1 MEVAYNRGMKIFGTT
16 TSPFVRRVLV
26 VADELGEP
34 IERVDTATPAGM
46 AELEQVSPI
55 RKVPAAIVGDAP
67 LFDSRAIHAWLTAT
81 HGSWGTHSAHESNL
95 VNAIDAA
102 LDSVVQ
108 LFYLKR
114 DGVDAAGSPYEKR
127 QLARTDAI
135 FAWLAPQIAEG
146 TFSGGFG
153 LAELS
158 LICALDWM
166 DFRKAYPTERASGC
180 QPVRERWRDRPSLVS
195 TRPHT

>member
-1 MEVAYNRGMKIFGTT
+1 MKIYGTT

-46 AELEQVSPI
+46 KELESVSPI
-55 RKVPAAIVGDAP
+55 RKVPIAIVGDAP

-102 LDSVVQ
+102 IDSVIQ
-108 LFYLKR
+108 LFYLRR
-114 DGVDAAGSPYEKR
+114 DGVAVEGSVYEQR
-127 QLARTDAI
+127 QLARADAI
-135 FAWLAPQIAEG
+135 FTWLSAQIAEG

-153 LAELS
+153 YAELS
-158 LICALDWM
+158 LICGLDWM
-166 DFRKAYPTERASGC
+166 EFRKAYPVERAGGC
-180 QPVRERWRDRPSLVS
+180 QAVRDRWRDRPSLVS
-195 TRPHT
+195 TRPRT

>member
-1 MEVAYNRGMKIFGTT
+1 MKIYGTT

-34 IERVDTATPAGM
+34 IDRVDTATPAGM
-46 AELEQVSPI
+46 KELESVSPI
-55 RKVPAAIVGDAP
+55 RKVPVAIVGPDP
-67 LFDSRAIHAWLTAT
+67 DGQTLFDSRAIHAWLTAT
-81 HGSWGTHSAHESNL
+81 HGSWGTHHAHESNL

-102 LDSVVQ
+102 LDSVIQ
-108 LFYLKR
+108 LFYLRR
-114 DGVDAAGSPYEKR
+114 DGVHAEGSAYEQR
-127 QLARTDAI
+127 QLARADGI
-135 FAWLAPQIAEG
+135 FAWLAPQIADG

-158 LICALDWM
+158 LICGLDWM
-166 DFRKAYPTERASGC
+166 EFRKAYPVDRAGAC
-180 QPVRERWRDRPSLVS
+180 QAVRDRWRDRPSLVS

>member
-1 MEVAYNRGMKIFGTT
+1 MKIYGTT

-46 AELEQVSPI
+46 KELESLSPI
-55 RKVPAAIVGDAP
+55 RKVPIAIVGDDPESRP

-81 HGSWGTHSAHESNL
+81 HGSWGTHSGHETNL
-95 VNAIDAA
+95 VNAIEAA
-102 LDSVVQ
+102 LDSVIQ
-108 LFYLKR
+108 LFYLRR
-114 DGVDAAGSPYEKR
+114 DGVAVEGSVYEQR
-127 QLARTDAI
+127 QLARADAI

-166 DFRKAYPTERASGC
+166 EFRKSYPVERAAGC
-180 QPVRERWRDRPSLVS
+180 QSVRERWRDRPSLVS

>member
-1 MEVAYNRGMKIFGTT
+1 MKIFGTT

-34 IERVDTATPAGM
+34 IERVDTATPEGM
-46 AELEQVSPI
+46 KELEAVSPI
-55 RKVPAAIVGDAP
+55 RKVPIAIVGDAP

-81 HGSWGTHSAHESNL
+81 HGSWGTHNAHESNL

-102 LDSVVQ
+102 IDSVIQ

-114 DGVDAAGSPYEKR
+114 DGVAVEGSAYEKR

-135 FAWLAPQIAEG
+135 FAWLAPQVAEG

-166 DFRKAYPTERASGC
+166 DFRKAYSTERAAGC
-180 QPVRERWRDRPSLVS
+180 QAVRERWRDRPSLVS
-195 TRPHT
+195 TRPRT

>member
-1 MEVAYNRGMKIFGTT
+1 MKIYGTT

-34 IERVDTATPAGM
+34 IERVDTATEAGM
-46 AELEQVSPI
+46 AELLAVSPI
-55 RKVPAAIVGDAP
+55 RKVPVAMVGPEPGSP
-67 LFDSRAIHAWLTAT
+67 LFDSRVIHSWLIAT
-81 HGSWGTHSAHESNL
+81 HGSWGTKSSHEANL
-95 VNAIDAA
+95 VNAIEAA
-102 LDSVVQ
+102 IDSVIQ
-108 LFYLKR
+108 LFYLRR
-114 DGVDAAGSPYEKR
+114 DGVAVEGSIYEKR
-127 QLARTDAI
+127 QLDRTDAI

-158 LICALDWM
+158 LICGLDWM
-166 DFRKAYPTERASGC
+166 EFRKAYPVERAAGC
-180 QPVRERWRDRPSLVS
+180 ESVRVRWRDRPSLAG